1 MARKNL
7 LQSVHDTMLDL
18 MAEDDRIVILG
29 EDVGARGG
37 VFRATEGFVERFGE
51 ERIIDT
57 PLAESSIVGHAIG
70 MAFAGLL
77 PIAEIQFSD
86 FIWPAMDQIV
96 SEAAKIRYR
105 TNGDFSCPIVIRA
118 PYGGGIRGALYHS
131 QSPEASFAHIPGL
144 KVVMPSTPYDAK
156 GMLRAA
162 MYDPDPVIFFE
173 HKKCYRMI
181 KGDVPDGPYEL
192 ELGRADVKREGTD
205 LTVISYGLMLHHALA
220 AATRLSEEEGIE
232 CEVVDLCSA
241 SPIDWDTIFD
251 SVAKTSKA
259 LVVSEANRTLCVG
272 SEISAAIGE
281 ELFYDLDAPVVR
293 IGAPDVPAMPFAAPL
308 EEFFLPSP
316 EEIHASMRDL
326 ARS

>member
-7 LQSVHDTMLDL
+7 LTSLHDTMLDL
-18 MAEDDRIVILG
+18 LAEDDRVVILG

-37 VFRATEGFVERFGE
+37 VFRATDGFVDRFGE

-105 TNGDFSCPIVIRA
+105 TNGDFNCPIVIRT

-162 MYDPDPVIFFE
+162 LYDPDPVIFFE

-192 ELGRADVKREGTD
+192 DLGKADVKREGRD
-205 LTVISYGLMLHHALA
+205 LTVISYGLMLHHCLA
-220 AATRLSEEEGIE
+220 GAERLCSEEGIE
-232 CEVVDLCSA
+232 AEVVDLRSA
-241 SPIDWDTIFD
+241 APIDWDTIFD
-251 SVAKTSKA
+251 SVVKTSKA
-259 LVVSEANRTLCVG
+259 IVVSEANRTLCVG
-272 SEISAAIGE
+272 SEISATIGE

-293 IGAPDVPAMPFAAPL
+293 IGAPDVPAMPFSAPM
-308 EEFFLPSP
+308 EEFYMPSP
-316 EEIHASMRDL
+316 KAIHASMLDL